1 MARTAPTRLASEA
14 YTAPSAAAG
23 SAAAAP
29 PERSLSVLRLMTWA
43 TISLSAVCFSSAV
56 IQSQLLHKGGLRG
69 RFDSRGAY
77 EVAGSYSEEPDDG
90 AALLADPGP
99 DTAPADGS
107 ASSPLPSDASDS
119 DASAPSPPPS
129 DGFGQQSQVEFLRN
143 VKRRLKIET
152 PIDETFWRRA
162 SAATP
167 ATTHTHRTAPR
178 LRLRSSRA
186 ATRPPRLTPPHPTS
200 TPPCPV
206 TRPRRV
212 HRPYARA
219 SAEGGGGSAPGVAPT
234 NLIFVAGAEGT
245 GHHFLTAVMMRLSEL
260 MPMTLVQEQ
269 MFQAPPMPRAAH
281 GSEGS
286 RKCLGSVSESELQ
299 ALWWQPNDRTP
310 ATFWAAV
317 EVPQPLAGCS
327 AADTSTTCPGRVG
340 DGCLQAFHEWVQ
352 AARSLGKHPAFCAR
366 TCLRL
371 SGMKHCS
378 WISGMQEQREG
389 RLLDGRCSRDAAEIG
404 TASRDL
410 AEISPGCLQPLGG

>member
-99 DTAPADGS
+99 DRSAPADSS

-152 PIDETFWRRA
+152 PIDETFW
-162 SAATP
+162 
-167 ATTHTHRTAPR
+167 
-178 LRLRSSRA
+178 
-186 ATRPPRLTPPHPTS
+186 
-200 TPPCPV
+200 
-206 TRPRRV
+206 
-212 HRPYARA
+212 RPYARA

-269 MFQAPPMPRAAH
+269 MFQAPPMPRAARH
-281 GSEGS
+281 TA
-286 RKCLGSVSESELQ
+286 RR
-299 ALWWQPNDRTP
+299 ALWWQPKDRTP

-317 EVPQPLAGCS
+317 E
-327 AADTSTTCPGRVG
+327 
-340 DGCLQAFHEWVQ
+340 AFHEWVQ

-389 RLLDGRCSRDAAEIG
+389 RLLDGRFERTG
-404 TASRDL
+404 RL
-410 AEISPGCLQPLGG
+410 AESG